1 MSGGETIG
9 ECQPKLVKKRLCD
22 AVLMVLFSLF
32 SFHESAGPTSVA
44 VPKRFGVVQNG
55 RSPSSP
61 EGTYPVDMFGWAT
74 VKIRV
79 V

>member
-32 SFHESAGPTSVA
+32 SFHESAGLTSVA

>member
-9 ECQPKLVKKRLCD
+9 ECQPKLVKKQLCD

-44 VPKRFGVVQNG
+44 VPKRFGVVKKMAG
-55 RSPSSP
+55 R
-61 EGTYPVDMFGWAT
+61 PVAQ
-74 VKIRV
+74 RV
-79 V
+79 PTR